1 MAGFFISKYS
11 IMNFKKFFN
20 LNSSNPQHRSIK
32 RITDAGADRKHQNIV
47 AKSQG
52 TYQYKDSALDDAE
65 LNKSVLISK
74 TRAQSIANKYGLN
87 IDKEGNKPFEK
98 QLKDSGKFLVFI
110 PNKGYYIKSK

>member
-1 MAGFFISKYS
+1 
-11 IMNFKKFFN
+11 MNFKKFFN

-32 RITDAGADRKHQNIV
+32 RITDVGTDRKHQNIV

-65 LNKSVLISK
+65 LNKSVLISN

-87 IDKEGNKPFEK
+87 IEKENKNKPFQK
-98 QLKDSGKFLVFI
+98 QLKDSGKFLVYI

>member
-1 MAGFFISKYS
+1 
-11 IMNFKKFFN
+11 MNFKKFFS

-32 RITDAGADRKHQNIV
+32 RITDVGADRKHQNIV

-65 LNKSVLISK
+65 LNKSVLISN

-87 IDKEGNKPFEK
+87 IEKENTNKPFQK
-98 QLKDSGKFLVFI
+98 QLKDSGKFLVYI